1 MSVRALPSSLLCVAR
16 AAALTTA
23 LTIGLAAAPAAAEL
37 WVWVDDEGRTHVTDD
52 PAKLPPEA
60 AAREAGEAGLDAL
73 WGGRV
78 LGPEPP
84 PAASGSSRPE
94 DRAARLVRG
103 ALDDLRR
110 GETGRA
116 AAALEGA
123 LRIDPGHVEAH
134 WYLALLDRQR
144 GRLESS
150 QRHLEAFLARAGEE
164 HEAWRESAR
173 RRLAAVADEKR
184 LAAAQAASGPL
195 RLAAAASPNFR
206 IQYDVRLGEAR
217 ADYARTVARYL
228 EEARAHALERLGVA
242 PAEPIGVVFYG
253 KAAYLAA
260 HRHRFSFPTVGF
272 YDGRIHVASAAHP
285 AGELR
290 ALLFHEYVHA
300 VFAERTGGHRPFW
313 LNEGL
318 AELAERASGAREP
331 LSRRERVALRERIA
345 SGDWIPLADLA
356 AGFGGLAEGAARLAY
371 LEATAAAAWITER
384 ATPAQIAALLDRL
397 GAGEAVDTALR
408 ATVGADTAGVDAA
421 VCSEIEAEFP
431 RQARR

>member
-1 MSVRALPSSLLCVAR
+1 VPRPRAATLSCVAL
-16 AAALTTA
+16 ALA
-23 LTIGLAAAPAAAEL
+23 LAAAPAAAEL

-52 PAKLPPEA
+52 PAKVPPEV
-60 AAREAGEAGLDAL
+60 RPRDAGEAELDAL

-78 LGPEPP
+78 RGPEPP
-84 PAASGSSRPE
+84 PAARGSSRPE
-94 DRAARLVRG
+94 DRAASLVRS
-103 ALDDLRR
+103 ALEDLRR
-110 GETGRA
+110 GESGRA

-123 LRIDPGHVEAH
+123 LRADPGNVEAH

-144 GRLESS
+144 GRLDSS
-150 QRHLEAFLARAGEE
+150 QRHLEAFLARAGDA
-164 HEAWRESAR
+164 HDAWRESAR
-173 RRLAAVADEKR
+173 RRLAAVGDEKR
-184 LAAAQAASGPL
+184 LAAAQAAQGPL

-206 IQYDVRLGEAR
+206 IQYDTRLGEAR
-217 ADYARTVARYL
+217 ADYAGTVARYL
-228 EEARAHALERLGVA
+228 EEAREHALRRLGVA

-260 HRHRFSFPTVGF
+260 HKHRFSFPTVGF

-318 AELAERASGAREP
+318 AELAERASSAQEP
-331 LSRRERVALRERIA
+331 LSRRERAVLRERIA

-356 AGFGGLAEGAARLAY
+356 AGFGGLPEGAARLAY
-371 LEATAAAAWITER
+371 LEATAAAAWITAR
-384 ATPAQIAALLDRL
+384 ATPQGIAALLDRL
-397 GAGEAVDTALR
+397 GAGADPDDALR
-408 ATVGADTAGVDAA
+408 AAVGTDTAGVDAA
-421 VCSEIEAEFP
+421 VRRDIEAEFP
-431 RQARR
+431 GT